1 MIGTRGRRGAVS
13 SSEESTEEDEFDSV
27 SEDDGT
33 VAFGAVGRGT
43 AVLSCSLSLEDESDD
58 DDDELENSA
67 RRFRFLVRFLF
78 V

>member
-13 SSEESTEEDEFDSV
+13 SSEESTEEDDFDSV

-33 VAFGAVGRGT
+33 VAFGAAGR
-43 AVLSCSLSLEDESDD
+43 VLSCSLSLEDESDDD